1 MCKFVIDKREKGLE
15 KCVWVC
21 DGRRKRLIEGY
32 QKDRRIEKPR
42 DATRT
47 LSLSFSIKTHPSH
60 ILCMQK
66 SDTENRNSLAEDSE
80 LCIFMAWNNF
90 NGDPPWVDIEKL
102 PVIIPR

>member
-1 MCKFVIDKREKGLE
+1 MCKFVIDKREKGLQ

-21 DGRRKRLIEGY
+21 GGRRKRLIEGY
-32 QKDRRIEKPR
+32 KKDRRIEKPR

-80 LCIFMAWNNF
+80 LCILWHGTVLMVTPLGSISKNY
-90 NGDPPWVDIEKL
+90 
-102 PVIIPR
+102 R